1 MSYWLT
7 TSMNVANKRKE
18 TLEFLDS
25 KNQTFF
31 LPNDKV
37 WVTGRVEEEF
47 KLVFKGIRHKFY
59 RSRLISVRLSG
70 EVDYIPII
78 ISDEFVPDIEKQSFQ
93 NQFVEIGGVFQSD
106 DEYDKY
112 GKRHLRLFLYAKFIG
127 ICEEVLQNNI
137 YLEGHIYKPPI
148 FRKTPL
154 GRIIT
159 DLIVAVNVPNL
170 RKSFYIP
177 CIAWGRIAVNTS
189 TLWVGD
195 HIAIYGRI
203 QSREYFKKDFINSES
218 GVKKTAY
225 EISAV
230 DVKVINEESGS

>member
-154 GRIIT
+154 NKFIT
-159 DLIVAVNVPNL
+159 ELLIVVNIPDFK
-170 RKSFYIP
+170 KSFYIP
-177 CIAWGRIAVNTS
+177 CITWYELARDVSMLEIGSKIA
-189 TLWVGD
+189 LC
-195 HIAIYGRI
+195 GRI
-203 QSREYFKKDFINSES
+203 QSRKYLKNQ
-218 GVKKTAY
+218 
-225 EISAV
+225 EIKSITKLV
-230 DVKVINEESGS
+230 SK